1 MNASTKTALV
11 TALVIV
17 VLLSLFFG
25 GGMLTGVMPGGA
37 MMGYGSMDGIGW
49 MWAPI
54 LLVVIF
60 GAMLVSFLFEKK

>member
-1 MNASTKTALV
+1 MNASTKTTLV
-11 TALVIV
+11 IALVIA

-25 GGMLTGVMPGGA
+25 GAMVSGAMPGGA

-54 LLVVIF
+54 LLVVVF
-60 GAMLVSFLFEKK
+60 GAMLLSFLFEKK

>member
-25 GGMLTGVMPGGA
+25 GGMLTGVMPGGG

-49 MWAPI
+49 MWVPI
-54 LLVVIF
+54 LLVVVF
-60 GAMLVSFLFEKK
+60 GARLVSFLFEKK

>member
-11 TALVIV
+11 ISLVMVI
-17 VLLSLFFG
+17 LLSLLLG
-25 GGMLTGVMPGGA
+25 GGMVTGAISSRG

-49 MWAPI
+49 MWVPM
-54 LLVVIF
+54 LLVVVF